1 MDDGVAARLGPDR
14 FYLTATTGNAEAIF
28 QWLELWRATWR
39 LNVTILDQTAGRAAL
54 NLAGPKARA
63 VLQHAWYFDSF
74 VAAMVDGPG
83 RLVAAWTAYVFDLK
97 IIDGAVNGVAT
108 LVRDTGSTVRRIQT
122 GFVRNYALA
131 VAAGAVAL
139 FAFVVFRTA

>member
-1 MDDGVAARLGPDR
+1 MIDVQATNEKLRRRAARIVR
-14 FYLTATTGNAEAIF
+14 ELTGAEP
-28 QWLELWRATWR
+28 
-39 LNVTILDQTAGRAAL
+39 RAAY
-54 NLAGPKARA
+54 LAHRVREEALEPA
-63 VLQHAWYFDSF
+63 VLQHAWYFDAF
-74 VAAMVDGPG
+74 VSAFVDGPG
-83 RLVAAWTAYVFDLK
+83 RLVAAWSAYVFDLK
-97 IIDGAVNGVAT
+97 VIDGAVNGVAT